1 MSDVAEGI
9 TEDTLLGGRVRL
21 LQPAR
26 GHRAGTDAVL
36 LAAAAPVRPGDLVID
51 VGAASGAVG
60 LMIAARVAAA
70 LVFVERDPVLGG
82 LCRRNA
88 GLNGTEARIVV
99 ADVLDGTL
107 TSSRIS
113 PASADGLD
121 RTRTA
126 SGLSHGSD
134 DGLDRASKTA
144 ALARESADVVVTNPP
159 FLEEGET
166 RISPDSARAAAHVLP
181 PGGLER
187 WLRACSELLKPRGVL
202 ALIHRAD
209 HLGECLGVLSRGYGG
224 QRLRFVHPR
233 ADRPATRVLIT
244 AVKGSRAP
252 LVVAPPVILHDET
265 GRFTPEAE
273 ALHRGD
279 KTLP

>member
-70 LVFVERDPVLGG
+70 LVFVERDPALAG

-88 GLNGTEARIVV
+88 GLNDTDGRIVV
-99 ADVLDGTL
+99 ADVLAPTLMASGRSHGSADGLDPTL
-107 TSSRIS
+107 TASGRSHG
-113 PASADGLD
+113 SADGLD
-121 RTRTA
+121 RA
-126 SGLSHGSD
+126 SSTS
-134 DGLDRASKTA
+134 
-144 ALARESADVVVTNPP
+144 ALAREIADVVVTNPP

-187 WLRACSELLKPRGVL
+187 WLRACSELLKPRGAL

-209 HLGECLGVLSRGYGG
+209 RLGECLGPLSRGFGG

-252 LVVAPPVILHDET
+252 LVVAPPVILHDEA

-279 KTLP
+279 RTLS

>member
-70 LVFVERDPVLGG
+70 LVFVERDPALAG

-88 GLNGTEARIVV
+88 GLNGTDGRIVV
-99 ADVLDGTL
+99 ADVLDPTL
-107 TSSRIS
+107 AASGRTHG
-113 PASADGLD
+113 SADGLD
-121 RTRTA
+121 RSLTA
-126 SGLSHGSD
+126 SGLSHGSA
-134 DGLDRASKTA
+134 DGLDRASSTS
-144 ALARESADVVVTNPP
+144 ALAREIADVVVTNPP

-187 WLRACSELLKPRGVL
+187 WLRACSELLKPRGAL

-209 HLGECLGVLSRGYGG
+209 RLGECLGPLSRGFGG

-252 LVVAPPVILHDET
+252 LVVAPPVILHDEA

-279 KTLP
+279 RTLS

>member
-1 MSDVAEGI
+1 MSDVTEGV

-36 LAAAAPVRPGDLVID
+36 LAAAAPVGPGDLVID

-70 LVFVERDPVLGG
+70 LVFVERDPVLAE
-82 LCRRNA
+82 LCRQNA
-88 GLNGTEARIVV
+88 GLNGVEGRIVL
-99 ADVLDGTL
+99 ADVLA
-107 TSSRIS
+107 RA
-113 PASADGLD
+113 PME
-121 RTRTA
+121 
-126 SGLSHGSD
+126 SGLAHEG
-134 DGLDRASKTA
+134 
-144 ALARESADVVVTNPP
+144 ADVVVTNPP
-159 FLEEGET
+159 FLAEGET

-187 WLRACSELLKPRGVL
+187 WLRACAGLLKPRGAL
-202 ALIHRAD
+202 ALVHRAD
-209 HLGECLGVLSRGYGG
+209 RLGECLVALSRGFGG
-224 QRLRFVHPR
+224 HRLRFVHPH

-252 LVVAPPVILHDET
+252 LVVAPPVTLHDEA
-265 GRFTPEAE
+265 GRFTTEAE

-279 KTLP
+279 RILA

>member
-21 LQPAR
+21 LQPVR

-70 LVFVERDPVLGG
+70 LVFVERDPVLAG

-88 GLNGTEARIVV
+88 SLNGTDGRVVV
-99 ADVLDGTL
+99 ADVLDRTFMASVLSHG
-107 TSSRIS
+107 
-113 PASADGLD
+113 SADGLA
-121 RTRTA
+121 RSRTA
-126 SGLSHGSD
+126 SGLSHASA
-134 DGLDRASKTA
+134 DGVDRASSTST
-144 ALARESADVVVTNPP
+144 LGRQSADVVVTNPP

-166 RISPDSARAAAHVLP
+166 RVSPDSARAAAHVLP
-181 PGGLER
+181 PGGLEG
-187 WLRACSELLKPRGVL
+187 WLRACSKLLKTRGVL

-209 HLGECLGVLSRGYGG
+209 RLGECLDALSRDFGG

-252 LVVAPPVILHDET
+252 LAVAPPVILHDEA
-265 GRFTPEAE
+265 GRFTPDAE
-273 ALHRGD
+273 AVHRGD
-279 KTLP
+279 RTLS

>member
-1 MSDVAEGI
+1 MSDVTEGV

-26 GHRAGTDAVL
+26 GHRVGTDAVL

-107 TSSRIS
+107 TASRIS

-126 SGLSHGSD
+126 SGL
-134 DGLDRASKTA
+134 
-144 ALARESADVVVTNPP
+144 
-159 FLEEGET
+159 
-166 RISPDSARAAAHVLP
+166 
-181 PGGLER
+181 
-187 WLRACSELLKPRGVL
+187 
-202 ALIHRAD
+202 
-209 HLGECLGVLSRGYGG
+209 
-224 QRLRFVHPR
+224 
-233 ADRPATRVLIT
+233 
-244 AVKGSRAP
+244 
-252 LVVAPPVILHDET
+252 
-265 GRFTPEAE
+265 
-273 ALHRGD
+273 
-279 KTLP
+279 

>member
-70 LVFVERDPVLGG
+70 LVFVERDPALAG

-88 GLNGTEARIVV
+88 GLNGTDGRIVV
-99 ADVLDGTL
+99 ADVLDPTL
-107 TSSRIS
+107 TASGRSHGS
-113 PASADGLD
+113 ADGLDPTLMASGLFHGSADGLD
-121 RTRTA
+121 RA
-126 SGLSHGSD
+126 SSTS
-134 DGLDRASKTA
+134 
-144 ALARESADVVVTNPP
+144 ALAREIADVVVTNPP

-187 WLRACSELLKPRGVL
+187 WLRACSELLKPRGAL

-209 HLGECLGVLSRGYGG
+209 RLGECLGPLSRGFGG

-252 LVVAPPVILHDET
+252 LVVAPPVILHDEA

-279 KTLP
+279 RTLS